1 MDHRANHPTTSSVL
15 RAVSSNC
22 KLPYATRLR
31 STWMLVL
38 PHAGGALC
46 ALRASSSTGGD
57 RMARATP
64 TRVQAKRHHT
74 YQGPGQAAP
83 TRVQAK
89 RRHTYQGP
97 GQAAR
102 AMYVRHAA
110 RNALTLRFCLAAAAA
125 WTPASDSHRSA
136 HMVARCHHHCHW
148 HRRWQAAG
156 LLPVLRK

>member
-1 MDHRANHPTTSSVL
+1 MDRRANHPTMSSVL

-46 ALRASSSTGGD
+46 ALRASSSRGGD

-64 TRVQAKRHHT
+64 TRVQTKRHHT

-83 TRVQAK
+83 HLPGSRPSGTCDVCSTCGSKRAYSAFLPRSSCSMDPGLGLASERAHGCSLPSPLSLASSLASSWPATSPAK
-89 RRHTYQGP
+89 M
-97 GQAAR
+97 R
-102 AMYVRHAA
+102 AP
-110 RNALTLRFCLAAAAA
+110 NT
-125 WTPASDSHRSA
+125 
-136 HMVARCHHHCHW
+136 
-148 HRRWQAAG
+148 
-156 LLPVLRK
+156 